1 MKNDPENERN
11 LRLLEIINILGDD
24 YTNIYL
30 VNRKNHKIEIYRY
43 RNQMVGVRENIE
55 NERLYEQT
63 MKSYIENNVAPEDRK
78 KLLQETDFE
87 TVCDQL
93 TRAPQ
98 FTVHYRVKRHG
109 VIQYYYMKCARV
121 GDAENFENVVFAF
134 ANEDVDVRR
143 NELAELT
150 EPGAAVTKRKV
161 LIVEDDELN
170 REILAAVLSDQ
181 FDVLHAENGEEGLL
195 MLEEYY
201 RVLSVVLLDICM
213 PVCDGYEFLERRKK
227 DKFLSS
233 VPVIV
238 MTGSNELDAEIRCLD
253 LGAADFIAKPYNA
266 RVVIGRIN
274 SVIKLKESAQTLTA
288 VEHDELTGL
297 YTKQAFFYHAQILM
311 RFKPKERFH
320 LLVADIRD
328 FKLINN
334 SYGFKTGD
342 DILCYLAKS
351 YREKFKVGLLAR
363 YGSDQ
368 FVCMTYGDYDMSPE
382 NVNRIIREI
391 ACDSPI
397 PNVMVKYGI
406 YEDVDKTLP
415 VSIICDRGFMAL
427 KSIRDN
433 YDCSVAYFTKEMN
446 QKQIRN
452 RELENRFEEAVR
464 DEEFVVYLQAKYDVK
479 TEKIIGAESLVR
491 WITKDGTMIMPGE
504 FIPLYEKDGLIV
516 KLDEYVFRKVCEFQ
530 RKAMEEGKKLLPISV
545 NLSRASIHH
554 AGVVERYMEIVKENG
569 IPFSCVPIELTETA
583 TLYNNQ
589 IRDLTEK
596 LVSVGFPLHMDDFG
610 SGYSSLITLNELP
623 FTTLKIDKSLIDYID
638 QDKGKKVVQQV
649 INLAHG
655 LDMEVIAEGVESISQ
670 VEILRQMECDDIQGF
685 YYARPQP
692 CERFTEMVQ
701 KEEP

>member
-1 MKNDPENERN
+1 MKNDSENERN
-11 LRLLEIINILGDD
+11 RRLLEIINILGDD
-24 YTNIYL
+24 YANIYL
-30 VNRKNHKIEIYRY
+30 VNRKSHKVEIYRY
-43 RNQMVGVRENIE
+43 RNQMAGVRESVQNDL
-55 NERLYEQT
+55 LYDQVI
-63 MKSYIENNVAPEDRK
+63 KSYIENNVAPEDRRK
-78 KLLQETDFE
+78 MLLETELD
-87 TVCDQL
+87 TVCDHL
-93 TRAPQ
+93 RKAPQ

-109 VIQYYYMKCARV
+109 VIQFYYVKCARI
-121 GDAENFENVVFAF
+121 GNADDFENIVLAF
-134 ANEDVDVRR
+134 ANEDIDVRR
-143 NELAELT
+143 NELT
-150 EPGAAVTKRKV
+150 EFTETGGSIAKRKI

-170 REILAAVLSDQ
+170 REILAAVLEDKY
-181 FDVLHAENGEEGLL
+181 DILHAADGAEGLQ
-195 MLEEYY
+195 MLAEHY
-201 RVLSVVLLDICM
+201 RVLSLVLLDICM
-213 PVCDGYEFLERRKK
+213 PVCDGYEFLERRRN

-238 MTGSNELDAEIRCLD
+238 TTGSNEQDAEIRCLD

-266 RVVIGRIN
+266 RVVLGRIN

-311 RFKPKERFH
+311 RFKPEERFH

-342 DILCYLAKS
+342 DILCYLAKAYS
-351 YREKFKVGLLAR
+351 EKFKVGLLSR

-368 FVCMTYGDYDMSPE
+368 FVCLTYGDYDMTPG

-391 ACDSPI
+391 AQESPV
-397 PNVMVKYGI
+397 PNVLVKYGI

-415 VSIICDRGFMAL
+415 VSIICDRGFTAM

-433 YDCSVAYFTKEMN
+433 YDSSVAYFTKEMN
-446 QKQIRN
+446 QKQLRN
-452 RELENRFEEAVR
+452 RELEDRFEEAVR
-464 DEEFVVYLQAKYDVK
+464 NEEFVVYLQPKYDVK

-491 WITKDGTMIMPGE
+491 WISKDGTMVMPGE

-516 KLDEYVFRKVCEFQ
+516 RLDEYVFEKVCQFQ
-530 RKAMEEGKKLLPISV
+530 RRAMEEGKKLLPISV

-554 AGVVERYMEIVKENG
+554 AGVVERYMEIVKENK
-569 IPFSCVPIELTETA
+569 IPFSSVPIELTETA

-589 IRDLTEK
+589 IKDFTEK
-596 LVSVGFPLHMDDFG
+596 LVSAGFPLHMDDFG

-623 FTTLKIDKSLIDYID
+623 FSTLKIDKSLIDYID

-649 INLAHG
+649 IDLAHG
-655 LDMEVIAEGVESISQ
+655 LDMEVIAEGVESIDQ
-670 VEILRQMECDDIQGF
+670 VELLRQMECDDIQGF

-692 CERFTEMVQ
+692 CEKFIELVQ
-701 KEEP
+701 ENE